1 MEHLDLLQA
10 VGLLVVVEEDLI
22 MPLVV
27 LLAQVVHLRVV
38 VVKLENLLL
47 LLTQVVDLV
56 EHTQEAMLGVLV
68 LLYLNIQYK

>member
-56 EHTQEAMLGVLV
+56 EHTLEAMLGVLV